1 MEGKHEQRH
10 ILLEMKCEDNEG
22 SQSDFLSLQNLEE
35 RNNESFVILAI
46 ARATHMFKG
55 YSLLKIPNLVSFA
68 SSSSSISSLHS
79 HSVPAST
86 RQVDEAVDSFTR
98 MLSMRRTPPI
108 IQFNKILGSL
118 SKTKHFHAAV
128 SLFQQLQIRGIA
140 PSVVTLSIVINCCC
154 GMGRMTLAFSVSCTC
169 QHNM

>member
-1 MEGKHEQRH
+1 QVVYVLEQRAESTTSNLTNVR
-10 ILLEMKCEDNEG
+10 ITQM
-22 SQSDFLSLQNLEE
+22 LSSSTSKITLIF
-35 RNNESFVILAI
+35 R
-46 ARATHMFKG
+46 

-68 SSSSSISSLHS
+68 SSSFSISSLHS

-140 PSVVTLSIVINCCC
+140 PSV
-154 GMGRMTLAFSVSCTC
+154 
-169 QHNM
+169 